1 MSYTGETPDER
12 TAAEVVSPKVIA
24 SAVAAVAVPV
34 VIATLDAIVAEGV
47 LAASLGVWAPV
58 ASAAISAASA
68 AIAGYF
74 TRDPRRV

>member
-1 MSYTGETPDER
+1 MTG
-12 TAAEVVSPKVIA
+12 TATTDSTAPASAVVSPKVIA
-24 SAVAAVAVPV
+24 SALAALAAPV

-47 LAASLGVWAPV
+47 LAASLGAWAPV
-58 ASAAISAASA
+58 VAAAISALSA